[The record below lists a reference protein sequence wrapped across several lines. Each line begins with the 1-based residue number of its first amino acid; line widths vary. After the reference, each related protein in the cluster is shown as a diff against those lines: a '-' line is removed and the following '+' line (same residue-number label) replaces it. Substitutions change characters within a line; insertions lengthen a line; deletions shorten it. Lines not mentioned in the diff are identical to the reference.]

1 MAFPQIIKRSTKTLD
16 VLHSSIHTSSSSPSI
31 SVSVCSDKTINSSQ
45 SSIHTKPTSHNSH
58 SLLHLHPRYFCNKL
72 IENPVEFDIQL
83 TAEAEKLCKII
94 SNHRDRSKLESLLN
108 STQVE
113 LSPALVTE
121 VLKKLS
127 NAGVFAL
134 SFFRWAE
141 KQSGFKHTSDS
152 YNALIEALGKI
163 KQFKMIWTL
172 VNEMKVKGVL
182 DKTTFAL
189 ISRRY
194 ARAKKVKEAMEAFE
208 RMETF
213 GFKIELCDINRFL
226 DTLCKSRQVESAHQ
240 VFDKMTKRKFM
251 PNIKSYTILLEG
263 WGQEMNLLKLDE
275 VYREMK
281 GNGFEPD
288 VVAYGIIINAYC
300 KAKKYDQAIKKFDEM
315 KLNNIEPTPHIYC
328 TLINGLGSEN
338 RLSESLMFFE
348 LSKSCG
354 HAIEAPTYNAVVGSY
369 CWSMLMDDAFKVV
382 EEMKR
387 CEVGPN
393 SRTFDI
399 ILHHLVKARRT
410 EEAYSVFKRMK
421 SDFKCDPSACTY
433 EIMVRMFCNEGKMDM
448 AMSIWEEMKDEG
460 ILPGMHMFAT
470 LINGL
475 CREKKLQ
482 DACKYFE
489 EMLDMGIRPPTHMF
503 NKVKQIFVHEGK
515 EDVLMMLTRRLEKLK
530 TLLVVS

>member
-58 SLLHLHPRYFCNKL
+58 SLLHLHPRYFCNKI

-94 SNHRDRSKLESLLN
+94 SNLRDRSKLESLLD

-113 LSPALVTE
+113 ISPALVTE

-141 KQSGFKHTSDS
+141 KQSGFKHNSDS

-172 VNEMKVKGVL
+172 VNEMKFKGVL

-194 ARAKKVKEAMEAFE
+194 ARAKKVKEAMETFE

-328 TLINGLGSEN
+328 TLINGAS
-338 RLSESLMFFE
+338 
-348 LSKSCG
+348 
-354 HAIEAPTYNAVVGSY
+354 
-369 CWSMLMDDAFKVV
+369 
-382 EEMKR
+382 
-387 CEVGPN
+387 
-393 SRTFDI
+393 
-399 ILHHLVKARRT
+399 
-410 EEAYSVFKRMK
+410 
-421 SDFKCDPSACTY
+421 TY

-503 NKVKQIFVHEGK
+503 NKVKQAFVHEGK

>member
-1 MAFPQIIKRSTKTLD
+1 MYCQLCIYSFKSLFSLPEMAFSQIIKRSTPTLD
-16 VLHSSIHTSSSSPSI
+16 SLHSSI
-31 SVSVCSDKTINSSQ
+31 SV
-45 SSIHTKPTSHNSH
+45 SIHTKHISPS
-58 SLLHLHPRYFCNKL
+58 LHLHPRNFCNKTL
-72 IENPVEFDIQL
+72 DASNHQIITESD
-83 TAEAEKLCKII
+83 KLCKII
-94 SNHRDRSKLESLLN
+94 SNHRDRSQLESLLN
-108 STQVE
+108 STQIE
-113 LSPALVTE
+113 LSPALVIQ

-141 KQSGFKHTSDS
+141 KQTGFKHTSDT
-152 YNALIEALGKI
+152 YNVLIEALGKI
-163 KQFKMIWTL
+163 KQFKIIWTL
-172 VNEMKVKGVL
+172 VNDMKIKGVL

-194 ARAKKVKEAMEAFE
+194 ARAKKVKEAIEAFE
-208 RMETF
+208 RMEKF
-213 GFKIELCDINRFL
+213 GFKPELSDRFL

-240 VFDKMTKRKFM
+240 VFDKMTKRK
-251 PNIKSYTILLEG
+251 
-263 WGQEMNLLKLDE
+263 
-275 VYREMK
+275 EMK

-300 KAKKYDQAIKKFDEM
+300 KARKYDHAIKKFDEM
-315 KLNNIEPTPHIYC
+315 KVNNMEPTPHIYC
-328 TLINGLGSEN
+328 TLINGLGSKN

-348 LSKSCG
+348 MSKSCG
-354 HAIEAPTYNAVVGSY
+354 HGIEAPTYNAVVGSY
-369 CWSMLMDDAFKVV
+369 CWSMRMDDAFRVV

-387 CEVGPN
+387 CGVGPN

-399 ILHHLVKARRT
+399 ILHHLVKGRRI

-421 SDFKCDPSACTY
+421 DDFKCDPSVSTY
-433 EIMVRMFCNEGKMDM
+433 EIMVRMFCNEGKMDI
-448 AMSIWEEMKDEG
+448 AMSVWEEMKGEG

-482 DACKYFE
+482 DACRYFE

-503 NKVKQIFVHEGK
+503 NKLKQGLVDEGK
-515 EDVLMMLTRRLEKLK
+515 EDIVMILTHRLEKLK